1 MAERSHA
8 FLVRGETGRGEE
20 VNLSDLTDDQLWAI
34 VDNPGIICREIERRA
49 VEEKGKECSGT
60 CAGIEGFAVA
70 DGAASPA

>member
-34 VDNPGIICREIERRA
+34 VDNPGIICR
-49 VEEKGKECSGT
+49 V
-60 CAGIEGFAVA
+60 IEGEIPTYPVFVTR
-70 DGAASPA
+70 